1 MDWTCYISQVCIFG
15 TLKRADKGSWQ
26 MISNC
31 LASSQGRPWWL
42 EGCMLAHRH
51 FVWPM
56 QCVLPHVHG
65 WEIKRFLTEF
75 GFLKIRVG
83 SCFPSYEPN
92 ASDPKLGCILRDI
105 YREYWRHLGMLDFSM
120 LRLPI
125 RFVGI
130 NQYLGPSLHPSSFWC
145 DFWRN

>member
-1 MDWTCYISQVCIFG
+1 MNWTCYISQVCIFG
-15 TLKRADKGSWQ
+15 TFKRVDKGSWQ
-26 MISNC
+26 KISNC
-31 LASSQGRPWWL
+31 LASSQGRTWWL

-51 FVWPM
+51 FVWPV

-92 ASDPKLGCILRDI
+92 ASDPKLGYIL
-105 YREYWRHLGMLDFSM
+105 
-120 LRLPI
+120 
-125 RFVGI
+125 
-130 NQYLGPSLHPSSFWC
+130 
-145 DFWRN
+145 

>member
-1 MDWTCYISQVCIFG
+1 MDRTCYISQVCIFG

-26 MISNC
+26 MISNY
-31 LASSQGRPWWL
+31 LASSQGRTWWL

-51 FVWPM
+51 IVWPM

-75 GFLKIRVG
+75 GFLKIRGG
-83 SCFPSYEPN
+83 SCFPSYKPN
-92 ASDPKLGCILRDI
+92 ASDPKLGYILWDI
-105 YREYWRHLGMLDFSM
+105 YREFWRHLGMLDFSM

-125 RFVGI
+125 GFVGI
-130 NQYLGPSLHPSSFWC
+130 NQYFGPTLHPSSFWC
-145 DFWRN
+145 DFWQN